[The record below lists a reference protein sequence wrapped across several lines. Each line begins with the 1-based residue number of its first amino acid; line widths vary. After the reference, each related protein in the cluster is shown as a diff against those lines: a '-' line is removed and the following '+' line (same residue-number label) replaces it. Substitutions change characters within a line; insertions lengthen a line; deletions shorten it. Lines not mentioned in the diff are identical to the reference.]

1 MGRSLLQATSTCSTG
16 GSSTGCSVEI
26 CSVWD
31 PWAAGGQP
39 APPGASPQA
48 TGELLLRAWST
59 SCPPAALPLGAAGLV
74 LTPCSPSCC
83 CTATT
88 PHPPVPGLC
97 PFKALG
103 RDAAPLSAGPAPS
116 RQPRERSAPGAARR
130 GPAPSPPGAMAMR
143 ELVEAECGGSNPLL
157 KLAGHF
163 TQDKALR
170 QEGLQGSLAWPSGA
184 PGAAAVSKPLGV
196 ASEDELVGEFLQ
208 EQNAPLLSRAPQTFK
223 MDDLLAEMQEIEQSS
238 FRQAPQRAPGVAA
251 LALSENWTQEFLAA
265 ADNAGDVSSDYN
277 ETDWSQEFIA
287 EVTDPLS
294 VSPAKWAEEYL
305 EQSEEKLWLGESE
318 DQSLAD
324 KWYEEYQPEDDLK
337 KTASDFLS
345 KVDDPK
351 LNSSE
356 GASDAWVDQFTRSGN
371 MSALDTEF
379 EQAKTA
385 VESDVDFWDKLQAE
399 WEEMAKRDA
408 EAHPWLTDYEDLN
421 SSSYDKGYQ
430 FEEDNPMRDHP
441 DAFEE
446 GRKRLAEGD
455 LPNAVLLFEAAVQQK
470 PDHMEAW
477 QYLGTTQAENE
488 QELLAISALR
498 QCLELQPGN
507 LTALMALAVSFTN
520 ESLQKQ
526 ACETLRDW
534 LRHKPAYAH
543 LLEKEPEESASGP
556 NLGHS
561 KRVLGSLLSDS
572 LFVEVKELFLA
583 AVRSNPSTV
592 DPDVQ
597 CGLGVLFNLSGEYER
612 AVDCFSAALSVHPN
626 DHLLWN
632 KLGATLANGNRS
644 EEAVAAY
651 RRALELQPG
660 YIRSRYNLGISCINL
675 GAHRE
680 AVEHFLEALHMQQKS
695 RGPRGQQGAMSDNI
709 WSTLRMALSMLGQ
722 SDLYRAADAHDLPTL
737 LQAFGL
743 QQ

>member
-1 MGRSLLQATSTCSTG
+1 
-16 GSSTGCSVEI
+16 
-26 CSVWD
+26 
-31 PWAAGGQP
+31 
-39 APPGASPQA
+39 
-48 TGELLLRAWST
+48 
-59 SCPPAALPLGAAGLV
+59 
-74 LTPCSPSCC
+74 
-83 CTATT
+83 
-88 PHPPVPGLC
+88 
-97 PFKALG
+97 
-103 RDAAPLSAGPAPS
+103 
-116 RQPRERSAPGAARR
+116 
-130 GPAPSPPGAMAMR
+130 MAMR
-143 ELVEAECGGSNPLL
+143 ELVEPECGGSNPLM

-170 QEGLQGSLAWPSGA
+170 QEGLQGPLAWPPGT

-196 ASEDELVGEFLQ
+196 ATEDELVGEFLQ

-265 ADNAGDVSSDYN
+265 ADSAGDVSSDYN
-277 ETDWSQEFIA
+277 EADWSQEFIA

-318 DQSLAD
+318 DQALAD

-337 KTASDFLS
+337 KTVSDFLS

-351 LNSSE
+351 LKNSE
-356 GASDAWVDQFTRSGN
+356 GASDAWVDQFARSGN
-371 MSALDTEF
+371 VSTLDTEF

-408 EAHPWLTDYEDLN
+408 EAHPWLSDYEDLS

-534 LRHKPAYAH
+534 LRHKPDYAH
-543 LLEKEPEESASGP
+543 LLEKEPEDSVSGTI
-556 NLGHS
+556 LGPS

-572 LFVEVKELFLA
+572 LFMEVKELFLA

-597 CGLGVLFNLSGEYER
+597 CGLGVLFNLSGEYEK
-612 AVDCFSAALSVHPN
+612 AVDCFSAALSVRPN

-722 SDLYRAADAHDLPTL
+722 SDLYGAADAHDLPTL

>member
-1 MGRSLLQATSTCSTG
+1 
-16 GSSTGCSVEI
+16 
-26 CSVWD
+26 
-31 PWAAGGQP
+31 
-39 APPGASPQA
+39 
-48 TGELLLRAWST
+48 
-59 SCPPAALPLGAAGLV
+59 
-74 LTPCSPSCC
+74 
-83 CTATT
+83 
-88 PHPPVPGLC
+88 
-97 PFKALG
+97 
-103 RDAAPLSAGPAPS
+103 
-116 RQPRERSAPGAARR
+116 
-130 GPAPSPPGAMAMR
+130 MAMR
-143 ELVEAECGGSNPLL
+143 ELVEPECGGSNPLM

-170 QEGLQGSLAWPSGA
+170 QEGLQGPLAWPPGA
-184 PGAAAVSKPLGV
+184 PEAAAVSKPLGV
-196 ASEDELVGEFLQ
+196 ATEDELVGEFLQ
-208 EQNAPLLSRAPQTFK
+208 AQNAPLLSRAPQTFK

-277 ETDWSQEFIA
+277 EADWSQEFIA

-337 KTASDFLS
+337 KTVTDFLS

-351 LNSSE
+351 LKN
-356 GASDAWVDQFTRSGN
+356 T
-371 MSALDTEF
+371 
-379 EQAKTA
+379 
-385 VESDVDFWDKLQAE
+385 ESDVEFWDKLQAE
-399 WEEMAKRDA
+399 CEEMAKRDA
-408 EAHPWLTDYEDLN
+408 EAHPWLSEYEDLS

-446 GRKRLAEGD
+446 GRKRLEEGD

-534 LRHKPAYAH
+534 LRHKPDYAH
-543 LLEKEPEESASGP
+543 LLNKEPEESVSGT
-556 NLGHS
+556 NLGPS
-561 KRVLGSLLSDS
+561 KRVLTSLLSDS
-572 LFVEVKELFLA
+572 LFMEVKELFLA
-583 AVRSNPSTV
+583 AVRSNPSAV

-597 CGLGVLFNLSGEYER
+597 CGLGVLFNLSGEYEK
-612 AVDCFSAALSVHPN
+612 AVDCFSAALSVRPN

-722 SDLYRAADAHDLPTL
+722 SDLYGAADARDLPTL

>member
-1 MGRSLLQATSTCSTG
+1 
-16 GSSTGCSVEI
+16 
-26 CSVWD
+26 
-31 PWAAGGQP
+31 
-39 APPGASPQA
+39 
-48 TGELLLRAWST
+48 
-59 SCPPAALPLGAAGLV
+59 
-74 LTPCSPSCC
+74 
-83 CTATT
+83 
-88 PHPPVPGLC
+88 
-97 PFKALG
+97 
-103 RDAAPLSAGPAPS
+103 
-116 RQPRERSAPGAARR
+116 
-130 GPAPSPPGAMAMR
+130 MAMR
-143 ELVEAECGGSNPLL
+143 ELVEPECGGSNPLM
-157 KLAGHF
+157 KLASHF
-163 TQDKALR
+163 TQDKGLQ
-170 QEGLQGSLAWPSGA
+170 QEGLQGSLVWPPTGPVA
-184 PGAAAVSKPLGV
+184 DVVPKPLGRATEDDLV
-196 ASEDELVGEFLQ
+196 AEFLQ
-208 EQNAPLLSRAPQTFK
+208 EQNGPMLSRGPQTFK
-223 MDDLLAEMQEIEQSS
+223 MDDLLAEMQEIEQSN

-251 LALSENWTQEFLAA
+251 LALSENWAQDFLGAS
-265 ADNAGDVSSDYN
+265 DNAVDVSGADDDDA
-277 ETDWSQEFIA
+277 DWSQEFIA

-318 DQSLAD
+318 DQTSVD

-337 KTASDFLS
+337 KTANDFLA

-351 LNSSE
+351 LNNSE
-356 GASDAWVDQFTRSGN
+356 DTSEAWVDQFAHTGN
-371 MSALDTEF
+371 ALEPDSEF

-408 EAHPWLTDYEDLN
+408 EAHPWLSDYEDFA
-421 SSSYDKGYQ
+421 SSTYDKGYQ
-430 FEEDNPMRDHP
+430 FEENNPVRDHP
-441 DAFEE
+441 HPFEE
-446 GRKRLAEGD
+446 GLKCLEEGH
-455 LPNAVLLFEAAVQQK
+455 LPNAVLFFEAAVQQK

-488 QELLAISALR
+488 QELAAISALR

-534 LRHKPAYAH
+534 LYHKPAYAH
-543 LLEKEPEESASGP
+543 LMGKEPEGEKSSPG
-556 NLGHS
+556 LGSS
-561 KRVLGSLLSDS
+561 KRVLGSLLTDS
-572 LFVEVKELFLA
+572 LFHEVKELFLA
-583 AVRSNPSTV
+583 AVRSNTDVV

-597 CGLGVLFNLSGEYER
+597 CGLGVLFNLSGEYEK
-612 AVDCFSAALSVHPN
+612 AVDCFTAALSSRPN

-651 RRALELQPG
+651 RQALELQPG

-680 AVEHFLEALHMQQKS
+680 AIEHFLEALQMQQKS

-709 WSTLRMALSMLGQ
+709 WSTLRMALSMMGH
-722 SDLYRAADAHDLPTL
+722 SNLYQAADAHDLPTL
-737 LQAFGL
+737 LQAFAV

>member
-1 MGRSLLQATSTCSTG
+1 
-16 GSSTGCSVEI
+16 
-26 CSVWD
+26 
-31 PWAAGGQP
+31 
-39 APPGASPQA
+39 
-48 TGELLLRAWST
+48 
-59 SCPPAALPLGAAGLV
+59 
-74 LTPCSPSCC
+74 
-83 CTATT
+83 
-88 PHPPVPGLC
+88 
-97 PFKALG
+97 
-103 RDAAPLSAGPAPS
+103 
-116 RQPRERSAPGAARR
+116 
-130 GPAPSPPGAMAMR
+130 MAMR
-143 ELVEAECGGSNPLL
+143 ELVEPECGGSNPLM

-170 QEGLQGSLAWPSGA
+170 QEGLQGPLAWP
-184 PGAAAVSKPLGV
+184 PGTSEAAAVSKPLGV
-196 ASEDELVGEFLQ
+196 ATEDELVGEFLQ
-208 EQNAPLLSRAPQTFK
+208 AQNAPLLSRAPQTFK

-251 LALSENWTQEFLAA
+251 LALSENWTQEFLAV

-277 ETDWSQEFIA
+277 EADWSQEFIA

-337 KTASDFLS
+337 KTVTDFLS

-351 LNSSE
+351 LKNTE
-356 GASDAWVDQFTRSGN
+356 GASDAWVDQFARSGN
-371 MSALDTEF
+371 MSTLDTEF
-379 EQAKTA
+379 EQAKAA
-385 VESDVDFWDKLQAE
+385 VESDVEFWDKLQAE
-399 WEEMAKRDA
+399 CEEMAKRDA
-408 EAHPWLTDYEDLN
+408 EAHPWLSEYEDLN

-446 GRKRLAEGD
+446 GRKRLEQGD

-534 LRHKPAYAH
+534 LRHKPDYAH
-543 LLEKEPEESASGP
+543 LLNKGPEESVSGT
-556 NLGHS
+556 NLGPS
-561 KRVLGSLLSDS
+561 KRVLSSLLSDS
-572 LFVEVKELFLA
+572 LFMEVKELFLA

-597 CGLGVLFNLSGEYER
+597 CGLGVLFNLSGEYEK
-612 AVDCFSAALSVHPN
+612 AVDCFSAALSVRPN

-722 SDLYRAADAHDLPTL
+722 SDLYGAADARDLPTL
-737 LQAFGL
+737 LKAFGL

>member
-1 MGRSLLQATSTCSTG
+1 
-16 GSSTGCSVEI
+16 
-26 CSVWD
+26 
-31 PWAAGGQP
+31 
-39 APPGASPQA
+39 
-48 TGELLLRAWST
+48 
-59 SCPPAALPLGAAGLV
+59 
-74 LTPCSPSCC
+74 
-83 CTATT
+83 
-88 PHPPVPGLC
+88 
-97 PFKALG
+97 
-103 RDAAPLSAGPAPS
+103 
-116 RQPRERSAPGAARR
+116 
-130 GPAPSPPGAMAMR
+130 MAMR
-143 ELVEAECGGSNPLL
+143 ELVEPECGGSNPLM

-170 QEGLQGSLAWPSGA
+170 QEGLQGPLAWP
-184 PGAAAVSKPLGV
+184 PGTPEAAAVSKPLGV
-196 ASEDELVGEFLQ
+196 ATEDELVGEFLQ
-208 EQNAPLLSRAPQTFK
+208 AQNAPLLSRAPQTFK

-277 ETDWSQEFIA
+277 EADWSQEFIA

-337 KTASDFLS
+337 KTVTDFLS

-351 LNSSE
+351 LKNTE
-356 GASDAWVDQFTRSGN
+356 EASDAWVDQFARSGN
-371 MSALDTEF
+371 MSTLDTEF
-379 EQAKTA
+379 EQAKAA
-385 VESDVDFWDKLQAE
+385 VESDVEFWDKLQAE
-399 WEEMAKRDA
+399 CEEMAKRDA
-408 EAHPWLTDYEDLN
+408 EAHPWLSEYEDLN

-446 GRKRLAEGD
+446 GRKRLEQGD

-534 LRHKPAYAH
+534 LRHKPDYAH
-543 LLEKEPEESASGP
+543 LLNKEPEESVSGT
-556 NLGHS
+556 NLGPS
-561 KRVLGSLLSDS
+561 KRVLSSLLSDS
-572 LFVEVKELFLA
+572 LFMEVKELFLA

-597 CGLGVLFNLSGEYER
+597 CGLGVLFNLSGEYEK
-612 AVDCFSAALSVHPN
+612 AVDCFSAALSVRPN

-722 SDLYRAADAHDLPTL
+722 SDLYGAADARDLPAL
-737 LQAFGL
+737 LKAFGL

>member
-1 MGRSLLQATSTCSTG
+1 
-16 GSSTGCSVEI
+16 
-26 CSVWD
+26 
-31 PWAAGGQP
+31 
-39 APPGASPQA
+39 
-48 TGELLLRAWST
+48 
-59 SCPPAALPLGAAGLV
+59 
-74 LTPCSPSCC
+74 
-83 CTATT
+83 
-88 PHPPVPGLC
+88 
-97 PFKALG
+97 
-103 RDAAPLSAGPAPS
+103 
-116 RQPRERSAPGAARR
+116 
-130 GPAPSPPGAMAMR
+130 MAMR
-143 ELVEAECGGSNPLL
+143 ELVEPECGGSNPLM

-170 QEGLQGSLAWPSGA
+170 QEGLQGPLAWP
-184 PGAAAVSKPLGV
+184 PGTPEAAAVSKPLGV
-196 ASEDELVGEFLQ
+196 ATEDELVGEFLQ
-208 EQNAPLLSRAPQTFK
+208 AQNAPLLSRAPQTFK

-277 ETDWSQEFIA
+277 EADWSQEFIA

-337 KTASDFLS
+337 KTVTDFLS

-351 LNSSE
+351 LKNTE
-356 GASDAWVDQFTRSGN
+356 GASDAWVDQFARSGN
-371 MSALDTEF
+371 MSTLDTEF
-379 EQAKTA
+379 EQAKAA
-385 VESDVDFWDKLQAE
+385 VESDVEFWDKLQAE
-399 WEEMAKRDA
+399 CEEMAKRDA
-408 EAHPWLTDYEDLN
+408 EAHPWLSEYEDLN
-421 SSSYDKGYQ
+421 SLSYDKGYQ

-446 GRKRLAEGD
+446 GRKRLKEGD

-534 LRHKPAYAH
+534 LRHKPDYAH
-543 LLEKEPEESASGP
+543 LLNKEPEESLPGTNMGP
-556 NLGHS
+556 S
-561 KRVLGSLLSDS
+561 KRVLSSLLSDS
-572 LFVEVKELFLA
+572 LFMEVKELFLA

-597 CGLGVLFNLSGEYER
+597 CGLGVLFNLSGEYEK
-612 AVDCFSAALSVHPN
+612 AVDCFSAALSVRPN

-722 SDLYRAADAHDLPTL
+722 SDLYGAADARDLPTL

>member
-1 MGRSLLQATSTCSTG
+1 
-16 GSSTGCSVEI
+16 
-26 CSVWD
+26 
-31 PWAAGGQP
+31 
-39 APPGASPQA
+39 
-48 TGELLLRAWST
+48 
-59 SCPPAALPLGAAGLV
+59 
-74 LTPCSPSCC
+74 
-83 CTATT
+83 
-88 PHPPVPGLC
+88 
-97 PFKALG
+97 
-103 RDAAPLSAGPAPS
+103 
-116 RQPRERSAPGAARR
+116 
-130 GPAPSPPGAMAMR
+130 
-143 ELVEAECGGSNPLL
+143 
-157 KLAGHF
+157 
-163 TQDKALR
+163 
-170 QEGLQGSLAWPSGA
+170 
-184 PGAAAVSKPLGV
+184 
-196 ASEDELVGEFLQ
+196 
-208 EQNAPLLSRAPQTFK
+208 

-265 ADNAGDVSSDYN
+265 ADTTGDVASDYN
-277 ETDWSQEFIA
+277 EADWSQEFIA

-318 DQSLAD
+318 DQSVAD

-356 GASDAWVDQFTRSGN
+356 FLKFVRQIGDGRVSIEANQVTHRDQDQ
-371 MSALDTEF
+371 AEQWAAEF
-379 EQAKTA
+379 MQQQ
-385 VESDVDFWDKLQAE
+385 SDVDFWDKLQAE

-408 EAHPWLTDYEDLN
+408 EAHPWLSDYDDLS

-446 GRKRLAEGD
+446 GRKRLEEGD

-498 QCLELQPGN
+498 RCLELQPGN

-534 LRHKPAYAH
+534 LHHKPAYAH
-543 LLEKEPEESASGP
+543 LLEKEPEENASET
-556 NLGHS
+556 NLGTS

-597 CGLGVLFNLSGEYER
+597 CGLGVLFNLSGEYEK
-612 AVDCFSAALSVHPN
+612 AVDCFSAALSVRPN

-722 SDLYRAADAHDLPTL
+722 SDLYGAADAHDLPTL

>member
-1 MGRSLLQATSTCSTG
+1 
-16 GSSTGCSVEI
+16 
-26 CSVWD
+26 
-31 PWAAGGQP
+31 
-39 APPGASPQA
+39 
-48 TGELLLRAWST
+48 
-59 SCPPAALPLGAAGLV
+59 
-74 LTPCSPSCC
+74 
-83 CTATT
+83 
-88 PHPPVPGLC
+88 
-97 PFKALG
+97 
-103 RDAAPLSAGPAPS
+103 
-116 RQPRERSAPGAARR
+116 
-130 GPAPSPPGAMAMR
+130 MAMR
-143 ELVEAECGGSNPLL
+143 ELVEPECGGSNPLM

-170 QEGLQGSLAWPSGA
+170 QEGLRGPSAWPPAA
-184 PGAAAVSKPLGV
+184 PAGYFSSKTLSFSPWQLAA
-196 ASEDELVGEFLQ
+196 EFLQ

-251 LALSENWTQEFLAA
+251 LALSENWAQEFLGA
-265 ADNAGDVSSDYN
+265 ADTTTDVFPDYN
-277 ETDWSQEFIA
+277 EADWSQEFIA

-305 EQSEEKLWLGESE
+305 EQSEEKLWLGETE

-337 KTASDFLS
+337 KTANDFLS

-351 LNSSE
+351 LNNSE
-356 GASDAWVDQFTRSGN
+356 FLKFVRQIGDGRVSIEANQVTLTPRDQDQAEQWTAEFIQQQGVSDAWVDQFTRTGN
-371 MSALDTEF
+371 ASTLDTEF

-408 EAHPWLTDYEDLN
+408 EAHPWLSDYEDL
-421 SSSYDKGYQ
+421 STSSYDKGYL
-430 FEEDNPMRDHP
+430 FEKDNPMRDHP
-441 DAFEE
+441 QAFDE
-446 GRKRLAEGD
+446 GLKCLEKGD

-470 PDHMEAW
+470 PDHVEAW

-488 QELLAISALR
+488 QELSAISALR
-498 QCLELQPGN
+498 QCLALQPGN
-507 LTALMALAVSFTN
+507 VTALMALAVSFTN

-543 LLEKEPEESASGP
+543 LVGKDPEGSSLASS
-556 NLGHS
+556 LGSS
-561 KRVLGSLLSDS
+561 KRILGSLLSDS
-572 LFVEVKELFLA
+572 LFMEVKDLFLA
-583 AVRSNPSTV
+583 AVRSAPSAV

-597 CGLGVLFNLSGEYER
+597 CGLGVLFNLSGEYEK
-612 AVDCFSAALSVHPN
+612 AVDCFSAALSVRPN

-722 SDLYRAADAHDLPTL
+722 SDLYGAADAHDLPTL

>member
-1 MGRSLLQATSTCSTG
+1 
-16 GSSTGCSVEI
+16 
-26 CSVWD
+26 
-31 PWAAGGQP
+31 
-39 APPGASPQA
+39 
-48 TGELLLRAWST
+48 
-59 SCPPAALPLGAAGLV
+59 
-74 LTPCSPSCC
+74 
-83 CTATT
+83 
-88 PHPPVPGLC
+88 
-97 PFKALG
+97 
-103 RDAAPLSAGPAPS
+103 
-116 RQPRERSAPGAARR
+116 
-130 GPAPSPPGAMAMR
+130 MAMR
-143 ELVEAECGGSNPLL
+143 ELVEPECGGSNPLM
-157 KLAGHF
+157 KLASHF
-163 TQDKALR
+163 TQDKGLQ
-170 QEGLQGSLAWPSGA
+170 QEGLRGPLAWPPNA
-184 PGAAAVSKPLGV
+184 PVPEVVSKPLGR
-196 ASEDELVGEFLQ
+196 ASEDELVAEFLQ
-208 EQNAPLLSRAPQTFK
+208 EQNGPLLSRAPQTFK

-251 LALSENWTQEFLAA
+251 LALSENWAQEFLGA
-265 ADNAGDVSSDYN
+265 ADSTVDVSTDYN
-277 ETDWSQEFIA
+277 EADWSQEFIA

-318 DQSLAD
+318 DQTLAD
-324 KWYEEYQPEDDLK
+324 KWYEEYQPEEDLK
-337 KTASDFLS
+337 KTANEFLA

-351 LNSSE
+351 LNDSE
-356 GASDAWVDQFTRSGN
+356 NTSEAWVDQFAH
-371 MSALDTEF
+371 SADALGLQNEF
-379 EQAKTA
+379 EEAKTA

-408 EAHPWLTDYEDLN
+408 EAHPWLTDYEDLA

-430 FEEDNPMRDHP
+430 FEEENPVHDHP
-441 DAFEE
+441 QAFEE
-446 GRKRLAEGD
+446 GLKCLEEGD
-455 LPNAVLLFEAAVQQK
+455 LPNAVLYFEAAVQQN

-498 QCLELQPGN
+498 KCLELQPGN

-543 LLEKEPEESASGP
+543 LIGKEEEEAGSPSPGLGP
-556 NLGHS
+556 S
-561 KRVLGSLLSDS
+561 KRILGSLLTDS

-583 AVRSNPSTV
+583 AVRSNTSAV

-597 CGLGVLFNLSGEYER
+597 CGLGVLFNLSGEYEK
-612 AVDCFSAALSVHPN
+612 AVDCFTAALSARPN

-651 RRALELQPG
+651 RHALELQPG

-722 SDLYRAADAHDLPTL
+722 SDLYGAADARDLPTL
-737 LQAFGL
+737 LQAFGI

>member
-1 MGRSLLQATSTCSTG
+1 M
-16 GSSTGCSVEI
+16 
-26 CSVWD
+26 
-31 PWAAGGQP
+31 
-39 APPGASPQA
+39 
-48 TGELLLRAWST
+48 
-59 SCPPAALPLGAAGLV
+59 AL
-74 LTPCSPSCC
+74 
-83 CTATT
+83 
-88 PHPPVPGLC
+88 
-97 PFKALG
+97 
-103 RDAAPLSAGPAPS
+103 
-116 RQPRERSAPGAARR
+116 
-130 GPAPSPPGAMAMR
+130 R
-143 ELVEAECGGSNPLL
+143 ELVEPECGGSNPLM

-170 QEGLQGSLAWPSGA
+170 QEGLQGPLAWPPGA

-196 ASEDELVGEFLQ
+196 ATEDELVGEFLQ

-265 ADNAGDVSSDYN
+265 ADSAGDVSSDYN
-277 ETDWSQEFIA
+277 EADWSQEFIA

-337 KTASDFLS
+337 KTVSDFLS

-351 LNSSE
+351 LKNSEFLKFVRQIGDGRVSIE
-356 GASDAWVDQFTRSGN
+356 ANQVTHRDQDQ
-371 MSALDTEF
+371 AEQWAAEF
-379 EQAKTA
+379 IQQQ
-385 VESDVDFWDKLQAE
+385 SDVDFWDKLQAE

-408 EAHPWLTDYEDLN
+408 EAHPWLSDYEDLS
-421 SSSYDKGYQ
+421 SSSYDKVWFGEIFQHRASRKKSHFSLVCYRLAERGYQ

-446 GRKRLAEGD
+446 GRKRLEEGD

-534 LRHKPAYAH
+534 LRHKPDYAH
-543 LLEKEPEESASGP
+543 LLEKEPEESVSGT
-556 NLGHS
+556 NLGPS

-572 LFVEVKELFLA
+572 LFMEVKELFLA

-597 CGLGVLFNLSGEYER
+597 CGLGVLFNLSGEYEK
-612 AVDCFSAALSVHPN
+612 AVDCFSAALSVRPN

-722 SDLYRAADAHDLPTL
+722 SDLYGAADARDLPTL

>member
-1 MGRSLLQATSTCSTG
+1 
-16 GSSTGCSVEI
+16 
-26 CSVWD
+26 
-31 PWAAGGQP
+31 
-39 APPGASPQA
+39 
-48 TGELLLRAWST
+48 
-59 SCPPAALPLGAAGLV
+59 
-74 LTPCSPSCC
+74 
-83 CTATT
+83 
-88 PHPPVPGLC
+88 
-97 PFKALG
+97 
-103 RDAAPLSAGPAPS
+103 
-116 RQPRERSAPGAARR
+116 
-130 GPAPSPPGAMAMR
+130 MAMR
-143 ELVEAECGGSNPLL
+143 ELVEPECGGSNPLM

-170 QEGLQGSLAWPSGA
+170 QEGLQGPLAWPPGV

-196 ASEDELVGEFLQ
+196 ATEDELVGEFLQ

-251 LALSENWTQEFLAA
+251 LAMSENWTQEFLAA
-265 ADNAGDVSSDYN
+265 ADSAGEVSSDYN
-277 ETDWSQEFIA
+277 EADWSQEFIA

-337 KTASDFLS
+337 KTVSDFLS

-351 LNSSE
+351 LKNSE
-356 GASDAWVDQFTRSGN
+356 GASDAWVDQFARSGN

-408 EAHPWLTDYEDLN
+408 EAHPWLSDYEDLS

-446 GRKRLAEGD
+446 GRKRLEEGD

-534 LRHKPAYAH
+534 LRHKPDYAH
-543 LLEKEPEESASGP
+543 LLEKELQESVSGT
-556 NLGHS
+556 NLGPS
-561 KRVLGSLLSDS
+561 KHVLGSLLSDS
-572 LFVEVKELFLA
+572 LFMEVKELFLA

-597 CGLGVLFNLSGEYER
+597 CGLGVLFNLSGEYEK
-612 AVDCFSAALSVHPN
+612 AVDCFSAALSVRPN

-722 SDLYRAADAHDLPTL
+722 SDLYGAADAHDLPTL

>member
-1 MGRSLLQATSTCSTG
+1 
-16 GSSTGCSVEI
+16 
-26 CSVWD
+26 
-31 PWAAGGQP
+31 
-39 APPGASPQA
+39 
-48 TGELLLRAWST
+48 
-59 SCPPAALPLGAAGLV
+59 
-74 LTPCSPSCC
+74 
-83 CTATT
+83 
-88 PHPPVPGLC
+88 
-97 PFKALG
+97 
-103 RDAAPLSAGPAPS
+103 
-116 RQPRERSAPGAARR
+116 
-130 GPAPSPPGAMAMR
+130 MAMR
-143 ELVEAECGGSNPLL
+143 ELVEPECGGSNPLL

-170 QEGLQGSLAWPSGA
+170 QEGLQGSLGWPPGA
-184 PGAAAVSKPLGV
+184 AGAAAVSKPLGV

-208 EQNAPLLSRAPQTFK
+208 GQNAPLLSHAPQTFK

-238 FRQAPQRAPGVAA
+238 FRQAPQRGVAA

-265 ADNAGDVSSDYN
+265 ADTAGDVSSDYN
-277 ETDWSQEFIA
+277 EADWSQEFIA

-356 GASDAWVDQFTRSGN
+356 GSSDAWVDQFARSGN
-371 MSALDTEF
+371 LSALDTEF

-408 EAHPWLTDYEDLN
+408 EAHPWLTDYDDLS

-446 GRKRLAEGD
+446 GRKRLEEGD

-498 QCLELQPGN
+498 RCLELQPGN

-534 LRHKPAYAH
+534 LHHKPAYAH
-543 LLEKEPEESASGP
+543 LLEKAPEENASET
-556 NLGHS
+556 NLGTS

-597 CGLGVLFNLSGEYER
+597 CGLGVLFNLSGEYEK
-612 AVDCFSAALSVHPN
+612 AVDCFSAALSVRPN

-722 SDLYRAADAHDLPTL
+722 SDLYGAADAHDLPTL

>member
-1 MGRSLLQATSTCSTG
+1 
-16 GSSTGCSVEI
+16 
-26 CSVWD
+26 
-31 PWAAGGQP
+31 
-39 APPGASPQA
+39 
-48 TGELLLRAWST
+48 
-59 SCPPAALPLGAAGLV
+59 
-74 LTPCSPSCC
+74 
-83 CTATT
+83 
-88 PHPPVPGLC
+88 
-97 PFKALG
+97 
-103 RDAAPLSAGPAPS
+103 
-116 RQPRERSAPGAARR
+116 
-130 GPAPSPPGAMAMR
+130 
-143 ELVEAECGGSNPLL
+143 
-157 KLAGHF
+157 
-163 TQDKALR
+163 
-170 QEGLQGSLAWPSGA
+170 
-184 PGAAAVSKPLGV
+184 
-196 ASEDELVGEFLQ
+196 
-208 EQNAPLLSRAPQTFK
+208 PQTFK

-265 ADNAGDVSSDYN
+265 ADTTGDVASDYN
-277 ETDWSQEFIA
+277 EADWSQEFIA

-318 DQSLAD
+318 DQSVAD

-356 GASDAWVDQFTRSGN
+356 GASDAWVDQFARSGN

-379 EQAKTA
+379 EQRACFA
-385 VESDVDFWDKLQAE
+385 VFSDVDFWDKLQAE

-408 EAHPWLTDYEDLN
+408 EAHPWLSDYDDLS

-446 GRKRLAEGD
+446 GRKRLEEGD

-498 QCLELQPGN
+498 RCLELQPGN

-534 LRHKPAYAH
+534 LHHKPAYAH
-543 LLEKEPEESASGP
+543 LLEKEPEENASET
-556 NLGHS
+556 NLGTS

-597 CGLGVLFNLSGEYER
+597 CGLGVLFNLSGEYEK
-612 AVDCFSAALSVHPN
+612 AVDCFSAALSVRPN

-722 SDLYRAADAHDLPTL
+722 SDLYGAADAHDLPTL

>member
-1 MGRSLLQATSTCSTG
+1 
-16 GSSTGCSVEI
+16 
-26 CSVWD
+26 
-31 PWAAGGQP
+31 
-39 APPGASPQA
+39 
-48 TGELLLRAWST
+48 
-59 SCPPAALPLGAAGLV
+59 
-74 LTPCSPSCC
+74 
-83 CTATT
+83 
-88 PHPPVPGLC
+88 
-97 PFKALG
+97 
-103 RDAAPLSAGPAPS
+103 
-116 RQPRERSAPGAARR
+116 
-130 GPAPSPPGAMAMR
+130 MAMR

-157 KLAGHF
+157 QLAGHF

-170 QEGLQGSLAWPSGA
+170 QEGLQGALAWPHGA

-356 GASDAWVDQFTRSGN
+356 
-371 MSALDTEF
+371 
-379 EQAKTA
+379 
-385 VESDVDFWDKLQAE
+385 SDVDFWDKLQAE

-526 ACETLRDW
+526 ACETLREW

-597 CGLGVLFNLSGEYER
+597 CGLGVLFNLSGEYEK
-612 AVDCFSAALSVHPN
+612 AVDCFSAALSVRPN

>member
-1 MGRSLLQATSTCSTG
+1 
-16 GSSTGCSVEI
+16 
-26 CSVWD
+26 
-31 PWAAGGQP
+31 
-39 APPGASPQA
+39 
-48 TGELLLRAWST
+48 
-59 SCPPAALPLGAAGLV
+59 
-74 LTPCSPSCC
+74 
-83 CTATT
+83 
-88 PHPPVPGLC
+88 
-97 PFKALG
+97 
-103 RDAAPLSAGPAPS
+103 
-116 RQPRERSAPGAARR
+116 
-130 GPAPSPPGAMAMR
+130 MAMR
-143 ELVEAECGGSNPLL
+143 ELVEPECGGSNPLM

-170 QEGLQGSLAWPSGA
+170 QEGLRRPLAWPPAGLGA
-184 PGAAAVSKPLGV
+184 EAVTKPLGV
-196 ASEDELVGEFLQ
+196 ASEDELAGEFLQ

-251 LALSENWTQEFLAA
+251 LALSENWAQEFLGAA
-265 ADNAGDVSSDYN
+265 YTTTDVSPDYN
-277 ETDWSQEFIA
+277 EADWSQEFIA

-305 EQSEEKLWLGESE
+305 EQSEEKLWLGETE

-337 KTASDFLS
+337 KTANDFLS

-351 LNSSE
+351 LNNSE
-356 GASDAWVDQFTRSGN
+356 GVSDAWVDQFTRTGN
-371 MSALDTEF
+371 ASTLDTEF

-385 VESDVDFWDKLQAE
+385 LESDVDFWDKLQAE

-408 EAHPWLTDYEDLN
+408 EAHPWLSDYEDL
-421 SSSYDKGYQ
+421 STSSYDKGYH
-430 FEEDNPMRDHP
+430 FEKDNPMRDHP
-441 DAFEE
+441 QAFEE
-446 GRKRLAEGD
+446 GLKCLEKGD

-488 QELLAISALR
+488 QELSAISALR

-543 LLEKEPEESASGP
+543 LMGKEPEGSSLASS
-556 NLGHS
+556 LGSS
-561 KRVLGSLLSDS
+561 KRILGSLLSDS
-572 LFVEVKELFLA
+572 LFMEVKDLFLA
-583 AVRSNPSTV
+583 AVRSDPSAV

-597 CGLGVLFNLSGEYER
+597 CGLGVLFNLSGEYEK
-612 AVDCFSAALSVHPN
+612 AVDCFSAALSVRPN

-722 SDLYRAADAHDLPTL
+722 SDLYGAADARDLPTL

>member
-1 MGRSLLQATSTCSTG
+1 
-16 GSSTGCSVEI
+16 
-26 CSVWD
+26 
-31 PWAAGGQP
+31 
-39 APPGASPQA
+39 
-48 TGELLLRAWST
+48 
-59 SCPPAALPLGAAGLV
+59 
-74 LTPCSPSCC
+74 
-83 CTATT
+83 
-88 PHPPVPGLC
+88 
-97 PFKALG
+97 
-103 RDAAPLSAGPAPS
+103 
-116 RQPRERSAPGAARR
+116 
-130 GPAPSPPGAMAMR
+130 MAMR
-143 ELVEAECGGSNPLL
+143 ELVEPECGGSNPLM

-170 QEGLQGSLAWPSGA
+170 QEGLQGPLAWPPGA

-196 ASEDELVGEFLQ
+196 ATEDELVGEFLQ

-265 ADNAGDVSSDYN
+265 ADGAGDVSSDYN
-277 ETDWSQEFIA
+277 EADWSQEFIA

-294 VSPAKWAEEYL
+294 ASPAKWAEEYL

-337 KTASDFLS
+337 KTVSDFLS

-351 LNSSE
+351 LKNSE
-356 GASDAWVDQFTRSGN
+356 GASDAWVDQFARSGN

-408 EAHPWLTDYEDLN
+408 EAHPWLSDYEDLS

-446 GRKRLAEGD
+446 GRKRLEEGD

-534 LRHKPAYAH
+534 LRHKPDYAH
-543 LLEKEPEESASGP
+543 LLEKELEESVSGT
-556 NLGHS
+556 NLGPS

-572 LFVEVKELFLA
+572 LFMEVKELFLA

-597 CGLGVLFNLSGEYER
+597 CGLGVLFNLSGEYEK
-612 AVDCFSAALSVHPN
+612 AVDCFSAALSVRPN

-722 SDLYRAADAHDLPTL
+722 SDLYGAADAHDLPTL

>member
-1 MGRSLLQATSTCSTG
+1 
-16 GSSTGCSVEI
+16 
-26 CSVWD
+26 
-31 PWAAGGQP
+31 
-39 APPGASPQA
+39 
-48 TGELLLRAWST
+48 
-59 SCPPAALPLGAAGLV
+59 
-74 LTPCSPSCC
+74 
-83 CTATT
+83 
-88 PHPPVPGLC
+88 
-97 PFKALG
+97 
-103 RDAAPLSAGPAPS
+103 
-116 RQPRERSAPGAARR
+116 
-130 GPAPSPPGAMAMR
+130 MAMR
-143 ELVEAECGGSNPLL
+143 ELVEPECGGSNPLM

-170 QEGLQGSLAWPSGA
+170 QEGLQGPLAWPPGA

-196 ASEDELVGEFLQ
+196 ATEDELVGEFLQ

-265 ADNAGDVSSDYN
+265 ADGAGDVSSDYN
-277 ETDWSQEFIA
+277 EADWSQEFIA

-337 KTASDFLS
+337 KTVSDFLS

-351 LNSSE
+351 LKNSE
-356 GASDAWVDQFTRSGN
+356 GASDAWVDQFARSGN

-408 EAHPWLTDYEDLN
+408 EAHPWLSDYEDLS

-446 GRKRLAEGD
+446 GRKRLEEGD

-534 LRHKPAYAH
+534 LRHKPDYAH
-543 LLEKEPEESASGP
+543 LLEKELEESVSGT
-556 NLGHS
+556 NLGPS

-572 LFVEVKELFLA
+572 LFMEVKELFLA

-597 CGLGVLFNLSGEYER
+597 CGLGVLFNLSGEYEK
-612 AVDCFSAALSVHPN
+612 AVDCFSAALSVRPN

-722 SDLYRAADAHDLPTL
+722 SDLYGAADAHDLPTL

>member
-1 MGRSLLQATSTCSTG
+1 
-16 GSSTGCSVEI
+16 
-26 CSVWD
+26 
-31 PWAAGGQP
+31 
-39 APPGASPQA
+39 
-48 TGELLLRAWST
+48 
-59 SCPPAALPLGAAGLV
+59 
-74 LTPCSPSCC
+74 
-83 CTATT
+83 
-88 PHPPVPGLC
+88 
-97 PFKALG
+97 
-103 RDAAPLSAGPAPS
+103 
-116 RQPRERSAPGAARR
+116 
-130 GPAPSPPGAMAMR
+130 MAMR
-143 ELVEAECGGSNPLL
+143 ELVEPECGGSNPLM
-157 KLAGHF
+157 KLASHF
-163 TQDKALR
+163 TQDKGLQ
-170 QEGLQGSLAWPSGA
+170 QEGLHGSLAWPPIGPIA
-184 PGAAAVSKPLGV
+184 DVVPKPLGRATEDDLV
-196 ASEDELVGEFLQ
+196 AEFLH
-208 EQNAPLLSRAPQTFK
+208 EQNGPMLPCGPQTFK
-223 MDDLLAEMQEIEQSS
+223 MDDLLAEMQEIEQSN

-251 LALSENWTQEFLAA
+251 LALSENWAQDFLGAS
-265 ADNAGDVSSDYN
+265 DNAVDVSSDYDGA
-277 ETDWSQEFIA
+277 DWSQEFIA

-294 VSPAKWAEEYL
+294 ASPAKWAEEYL

-318 DQSLAD
+318 DQASAD

-337 KTASDFLS
+337 KTANDFLS

-351 LNSSE
+351 LNDSE
-356 GASDAWVDQFTRSGN
+356 FVKFVRQIGDGRVSIEANRVTINPRDQDKAEQWATEFIQQQDTSEAWVDQFAHTGN
-371 MSALDTEF
+371 ALDPDF

-408 EAHPWLTDYEDLN
+408 EAHPWLTEYEDLA
-421 SSSYDKGYQ
+421 SSTYDKGYQ
-430 FEEDNPMRDHP
+430 FEEENPVRDHP
-441 DAFEE
+441 QAFEE
-446 GRKRLAEGD
+446 GLKCLEEGH
-455 LPNAVLLFEAAVQQK
+455 LPNAVLFFEAAVQQK

-488 QELLAISALR
+488 QELAAISALR

-534 LRHKPAYAH
+534 LHHKPAYAH
-543 LLEKEPEESASGP
+543 LTGKEPEGENSSPG
-556 NLGHS
+556 LGSS
-561 KRVLGSLLSDS
+561 KRVLGSLLTDS
-572 LFVEVKELFLA
+572 LFHEVKELFLE
-583 AVRSNPSTV
+583 AVRTNPDVV

-597 CGLGVLFNLSGEYER
+597 CGLGVLFNLSGEYEK
-612 AVDCFSAALSVHPN
+612 AVDCFTAALSARPN

-651 RRALELQPG
+651 RQALELQPG

-680 AVEHFLEALHMQQKS
+680 AIEHFLEALQMQQKS

-722 SDLYRAADAHDLPTL
+722 NSLYEAADAHDLPTL
-737 LQAFGL
+737 LQAFAI

>member
-1 MGRSLLQATSTCSTG
+1 
-16 GSSTGCSVEI
+16 
-26 CSVWD
+26 
-31 PWAAGGQP
+31 
-39 APPGASPQA
+39 
-48 TGELLLRAWST
+48 
-59 SCPPAALPLGAAGLV
+59 
-74 LTPCSPSCC
+74 
-83 CTATT
+83 
-88 PHPPVPGLC
+88 
-97 PFKALG
+97 
-103 RDAAPLSAGPAPS
+103 
-116 RQPRERSAPGAARR
+116 
-130 GPAPSPPGAMAMR
+130 MAMR
-143 ELVEAECGGSNPLL
+143 ELVEPECGGSNPLM

-170 QEGLQGSLAWPSGA
+170 QEGLQGPLAWPPGA
-184 PGAAAVSKPLGV
+184 PGAAAVAKPLGV
-196 ASEDELVGEFLQ
+196 ATEDELVGEFLQ

-265 ADNAGDVSSDYN
+265 ADSAGDVSSDYN
-277 ETDWSQEFIA
+277 EADWSQEFIA

-318 DQSLAD
+318 DQTLAD

-337 KTASDFLS
+337 KTVNDFLS

-351 LNSSE
+351 LKNSE
-356 GASDAWVDQFTRSGN
+356 GASDAWVDQFARSGS
-371 MSALDTEF
+371 MSTLDTEF

-408 EAHPWLTDYEDLN
+408 EAHPWLSDYEDLS

-446 GRKRLAEGD
+446 GQKRLEEGD

-498 QCLELQPGN
+498 RCLELQPGN

-534 LRHKPAYAH
+534 LRHKPDYAH
-543 LLEKEPEESASGP
+543 LLQKEPEESVSGT
-556 NLGHS
+556 NLGPS

-572 LFVEVKELFLA
+572 LFMEVKELFLA
-583 AVRSNPSTV
+583 AVRSNPSAV

-597 CGLGVLFNLSGEYER
+597 CGLGVLFNLSGEYEK
-612 AVDCFSAALSVHPN
+612 AVDCFSAALSVRPN
-626 DHLLWN
+626 VRKGRLWMLKDHLLWN

-722 SDLYRAADAHDLPTL
+722 SDLYGAADARDLPTL

>member
-1 MGRSLLQATSTCSTG
+1 
-16 GSSTGCSVEI
+16 
-26 CSVWD
+26 
-31 PWAAGGQP
+31 
-39 APPGASPQA
+39 
-48 TGELLLRAWST
+48 
-59 SCPPAALPLGAAGLV
+59 
-74 LTPCSPSCC
+74 
-83 CTATT
+83 
-88 PHPPVPGLC
+88 
-97 PFKALG
+97 
-103 RDAAPLSAGPAPS
+103 
-116 RQPRERSAPGAARR
+116 
-130 GPAPSPPGAMAMR
+130 MAMR
-143 ELVEAECGGSNPLL
+143 ELVEPECGGSNPLM

-170 QEGLQGSLAWPSGA
+170 QEGLRGPSAWPPAGLGA
-184 PGAAAVSKPLGV
+184 EAVSKPLGV
-196 ASEDELVGEFLQ
+196 ASEDELAAEFLQ

-251 LALSENWTQEFLAA
+251 LALSENWAQEFLGA
-265 ADNAGDVSSDYN
+265 ADTTTDVSPDYN
-277 ETDWSQEFIA
+277 EADWSQEFIA

-305 EQSEEKLWLGESE
+305 EQSEEKLWLGETE

-324 KWYEEYQPEDDLK
+324 KWYEEYQPEDELK
-337 KTASDFLS
+337 KTANDFLS

-351 LNSSE
+351 LNNSE
-356 GASDAWVDQFTRSGN
+356 FLKFVRQIGDGRVSIEANQVTLTPRDQDQAEQWTAEFIQQQGVSDAWVDQFSRTGN
-371 MSALDTEF
+371 VSTLDTEF
-379 EQAKTA
+379 QQAKTA

-408 EAHPWLTDYEDLN
+408 EAHPWLSDYEDL
-421 SSSYDKGYQ
+421 STSSYDKGYL
-430 FEEDNPMRDHP
+430 FEKDNPMRDHP
-441 DAFEE
+441 QAFDE
-446 GRKRLAEGD
+446 GLKCLEKGD

-470 PDHMEAW
+470 PDHVEAW

-488 QELLAISALR
+488 QELSAISALR
-498 QCLELQPGN
+498 QCLELQPEN
-507 LTALMALAVSFTN
+507 VTALMALAVSFTN

-543 LLEKEPEESASGP
+543 LVGKEPEGSS
-556 NLGHS
+556 LGSS
-561 KRVLGSLLSDS
+561 KRILGSLLSDS
-572 LFVEVKELFLA
+572 LFVEVKDLFLA
-583 AVRSNPSTV
+583 AVRSDPSAV

-597 CGLGVLFNLSGEYER
+597 CGLGVLFNLSGEYEK
-612 AVDCFSAALSVHPN
+612 AVDCFSAALSVRPN

-675 GAHRE
+675 GAHRSG
-680 AVEHFLEALHMQQKS
+680 ALPG
-695 RGPRGQQGAMSDNI
+695 GPAH
-709 WSTLRMALSMLGQ
+709 
-722 SDLYRAADAHDLPTL
+722 AAEEPGPTGP
-737 LQAFGL
+737 ARCHV
-743 QQ
+743 

>member
-1 MGRSLLQATSTCSTG
+1 
-16 GSSTGCSVEI
+16 
-26 CSVWD
+26 
-31 PWAAGGQP
+31 
-39 APPGASPQA
+39 
-48 TGELLLRAWST
+48 
-59 SCPPAALPLGAAGLV
+59 
-74 LTPCSPSCC
+74 
-83 CTATT
+83 
-88 PHPPVPGLC
+88 
-97 PFKALG
+97 
-103 RDAAPLSAGPAPS
+103 
-116 RQPRERSAPGAARR
+116 
-130 GPAPSPPGAMAMR
+130 MAMR
-143 ELVEAECGGSNPLL
+143 ELVEPECGGSNPLM

-170 QEGLQGSLAWPSGA
+170 QEGLQCPLTWPPGA
-184 PGAAAVSKPLGV
+184 SGAAAVSKPLGV
-196 ASEDELVGEFLQ
+196 ATEDELVGEFLQ

-265 ADNAGDVSSDYN
+265 ADSAGDVLSDYN
-277 ETDWSQEFIA
+277 EADWSQEFIA

-318 DQSLAD
+318 DQSLVD

-337 KTASDFLS
+337 KTVGDFLS

-351 LNSSE
+351 LKNSE
-356 GASDAWVDQFTRSGN
+356 GTSDAWVDQFARSGN

-385 VESDVDFWDKLQAE
+385 VELQAE

-408 EAHPWLTDYEDLN
+408 EAHPWLSDYEDLS

-446 GRKRLAEGD
+446 GRKRLEEGD

-534 LRHKPAYAH
+534 LRHKPDYAH
-543 LLEKEPEESASGP
+543 LLEKEPEESVSGT
-556 NLGHS
+556 NLGPS

-572 LFVEVKELFLA
+572 LFMEVKELFLS

-597 CGLGVLFNLSGEYER
+597 CGLGVLFNLSGEYEK
-612 AVDCFSAALSVHPN
+612 AVDCFSAALSVRPN

-722 SDLYRAADAHDLPTL
+722 SDLYGAADAHDLPTL

>member
-1 MGRSLLQATSTCSTG
+1 
-16 GSSTGCSVEI
+16 
-26 CSVWD
+26 
-31 PWAAGGQP
+31 
-39 APPGASPQA
+39 
-48 TGELLLRAWST
+48 
-59 SCPPAALPLGAAGLV
+59 
-74 LTPCSPSCC
+74 
-83 CTATT
+83 
-88 PHPPVPGLC
+88 
-97 PFKALG
+97 
-103 RDAAPLSAGPAPS
+103 
-116 RQPRERSAPGAARR
+116 
-130 GPAPSPPGAMAMR
+130 MAMR
-143 ELVEAECGGSNPLL
+143 ELVEPECGGSNPLM

-170 QEGLQGSLAWPSGA
+170 QEGLQGPLAWPPGT

-196 ASEDELVGEFLQ
+196 ATEDELVGEFLQ

-265 ADNAGDVSSDYN
+265 ADSAGDVSSDYN
-277 ETDWSQEFIA
+277 EADWSQEFIA

-318 DQSLAD
+318 DQALAD

-337 KTASDFLS
+337 KTVSDFLS

-351 LNSSE
+351 LKNSEFLKFVRQIGDGRVSIE
-356 GASDAWVDQFTRSGN
+356 ANQVTHRDQDQ
-371 MSALDTEF
+371 AEQWAAEF
-379 EQAKTA
+379 IQQQ
-385 VESDVDFWDKLQAE
+385 SDVDFWDKLQAE

-408 EAHPWLTDYEDLN
+408 EAHPWLSDYEDLS

-534 LRHKPAYAH
+534 LRHKPDYAH
-543 LLEKEPEESASGP
+543 LLEKEPEDSVSGTI
-556 NLGHS
+556 LGPS

-572 LFVEVKELFLA
+572 LFMEVKELFLA

-597 CGLGVLFNLSGEYER
+597 CGLGVLFNLSGEYEK
-612 AVDCFSAALSVHPN
+612 AVDCFSAALSVRPN

-722 SDLYRAADAHDLPTL
+722 SDLYGAADAHDLPTL

>member
-1 MGRSLLQATSTCSTG
+1 
-16 GSSTGCSVEI
+16 
-26 CSVWD
+26 
-31 PWAAGGQP
+31 
-39 APPGASPQA
+39 
-48 TGELLLRAWST
+48 
-59 SCPPAALPLGAAGLV
+59 
-74 LTPCSPSCC
+74 
-83 CTATT
+83 
-88 PHPPVPGLC
+88 
-97 PFKALG
+97 
-103 RDAAPLSAGPAPS
+103 
-116 RQPRERSAPGAARR
+116 
-130 GPAPSPPGAMAMR
+130 MAMR
-143 ELVEAECGGSNPLL
+143 ELVEPECGGSNPLM

-170 QEGLQGSLAWPSGA
+170 QEGLRGPSAWPPAGLGA
-184 PGAAAVSKPLGV
+184 EAVSKPLGV
-196 ASEDELVGEFLQ
+196 ASEDELAAEFLQ

-251 LALSENWTQEFLAA
+251 LALSENWAQEFLGA
-265 ADNAGDVSSDYN
+265 ADTTTDVSPDYN
-277 ETDWSQEFIA
+277 EADWSQEFIA

-305 EQSEEKLWLGESE
+305 EQSEEKLWLGETE

-324 KWYEEYQPEDDLK
+324 KWYEEYQPEDELK
-337 KTASDFLS
+337 KTANDFLS

-351 LNSSE
+351 LNNSE
-356 GASDAWVDQFTRSGN
+356 FLKFVRQIGDGRVSIEANQVTLTPRDQDQAEQWTAEFIQQQGVSDAWVDQFSRTGN
-371 MSALDTEF
+371 VSTLDTEF
-379 EQAKTA
+379 QQAKTA

-408 EAHPWLTDYEDLN
+408 EAHPWLSDYEDL
-421 SSSYDKGYQ
+421 STSSYDKGYL
-430 FEEDNPMRDHP
+430 FEKDNPMRDHP
-441 DAFEE
+441 QPFDE
-446 GRKRLAEGD
+446 GLKCLEKGD

-470 PDHMEAW
+470 PDHVEAW

-488 QELLAISALR
+488 QELSAISALR
-498 QCLELQPGN
+498 QCLELQPEN
-507 LTALMALAVSFTN
+507 VTALMALAVSFTN

-543 LLEKEPEESASGP
+543 LVGKEPEGSS
-556 NLGHS
+556 LGSS
-561 KRVLGSLLSDS
+561 KRILGSLLSDS
-572 LFVEVKELFLA
+572 LFMEVKDLFLA
-583 AVRSNPSTV
+583 AVRSDPSAV

-597 CGLGVLFNLSGEYER
+597 CGLGVLFNLSGEYEK
-612 AVDCFSAALSVHPN
+612 AVDCFSAALSVRPN

-722 SDLYRAADAHDLPTL
+722 SDLYGAADARDLPTL

>member
-1 MGRSLLQATSTCSTG
+1 
-16 GSSTGCSVEI
+16 
-26 CSVWD
+26 
-31 PWAAGGQP
+31 
-39 APPGASPQA
+39 
-48 TGELLLRAWST
+48 
-59 SCPPAALPLGAAGLV
+59 
-74 LTPCSPSCC
+74 
-83 CTATT
+83 
-88 PHPPVPGLC
+88 
-97 PFKALG
+97 
-103 RDAAPLSAGPAPS
+103 
-116 RQPRERSAPGAARR
+116 
-130 GPAPSPPGAMAMR
+130 MAMR
-143 ELVEAECGGSNPLL
+143 ELVEPECGGSNPLM

-170 QEGLQGSLAWPSGA
+170 QEGLQGPLAWP
-184 PGAAAVSKPLGV
+184 PGTPEAAAVSKPLGV
-196 ASEDELVGEFLQ
+196 ATEDELVGEFLQ
-208 EQNAPLLSRAPQTFK
+208 AQNAPLLSRAPQTFK

-277 ETDWSQEFIA
+277 EADWSQEFIA

-337 KTASDFLS
+337 KTVTDFLS

-351 LNSSE
+351 LKNTE
-356 GASDAWVDQFTRSGN
+356 GASDAWVDQFARSGN
-371 MSALDTEF
+371 MSTLDTEF
-379 EQAKTA
+379 EQAKAA
-385 VESDVDFWDKLQAE
+385 VESDVEFWDKLQAE
-399 WEEMAKRDA
+399 CEEMAKRDA
-408 EAHPWLTDYEDLN
+408 EAHPWLSEYEDLN
-421 SSSYDKGYQ
+421 SLSYDKGYQ

-446 GRKRLAEGD
+446 GRKRLKEGD

-534 LRHKPAYAH
+534 LRHKPDYAH
-543 LLEKEPEESASGP
+543 LLNKEPEESVPGTNMGP
-556 NLGHS
+556 S
-561 KRVLGSLLSDS
+561 KRVLSSLLSDS
-572 LFVEVKELFLA
+572 LFMEVKELFLA

-597 CGLGVLFNLSGEYER
+597 CGLGVLFNLSGEYEK
-612 AVDCFSAALSVHPN
+612 AVDCFSAALSVRPN

-722 SDLYRAADAHDLPTL
+722 SDLYGAADARDLPTL